1 VTIRCSI
8 MKILPIT
15 LLLFVSSVLFS
26 QNGYEI
32 KVEIRNYEQDTL
44 FLGFYYGDKQ
54 YLKDTAV
61 LQKGRFVFKKEEPL
75 KPGAYLLILRPD
87 NAFVQ
92 IHVNEGRQMMD
103 IRFDAAD
110 PVNTIA
116 VPGDKDNTAFY
127 EYIRYLNE
135 KRPLADQKRKETEK
149 EGLTADEKSRLEEE
163 LRQMNE
169 EVRQYQ
175 ERLIRDNPG
184 TLTAM
189 TIATFLE
196 RSMPNFE
203 SIEDQKERQVSQYRY
218 FMEHYFDGLDFND
231 PRLIRTNFAF
241 NKISDYINKHT
252 IQIPD
257 SINKALDHVMKK
269 MEANEDAYKFFLVHF
284 VNHFAKSNII
294 GMDAVY
300 VHLVDSYYA
309 KGAAP
314 WVDEEQLEKM
324 RKNAESLRP
333 ILIGKIAPDIRMERR
348 DGSKI
353 ALHEMR
359 SPYTVLIFWAP
370 DCGHCQKT
378 MPKVIEFN
386 EKYRGMGVEI
396 FSVCTKL
403 TDKVPDCWKMI
414 DEKGMDV
421 FLNVVDPYHQS
432 RFSVLYDVR
441 TTPQVFILDEKK
453 EILLKR
459 IAIEQLDEVMEDLMD
474 RRRRIAE
481 ELK

>member
-1 VTIRCSI
+1 VTIPSSI
-8 MKILPIT
+8 MKILPFT
-15 LLLFVSSVLFS
+15 LLLLFTTALFS

-32 KVEIRNYEQDTL
+32 KVEIGNYGQDTL

-61 LQKGRFVFKKEEPL
+61 LQNGRFVFKKEEPL

-92 IHVNEGRQMMD
+92 IHVNEGRQKLD

-127 EYIRYLNE
+127 QYIRYLNE
-135 KRPLADQKRKETEK
+135 KRPLADQKRKEIDR
-149 EGLTADEKSRLEEE
+149 EGLSPEQRAALEDE
-163 LRQMNE
+163 LRRMNE
-169 EVRQYQ
+169 EVRQFQ
-175 ERLIRDNPG
+175 ERLVRENPG

-196 RSMPNFE
+196 RIIPEFSDV
-203 SIEDQKERQVSQYRY
+203 EDQKERQLRQYRY
-218 FMEHYFDGLDFND
+218 FMETYFEGMDFND

-241 NKISDYINKHT
+241 NKISDYVNKHT

-257 SINKALDHVMKK
+257 SINKALDHVLKK
-269 MEANEDAYKFFLVHF
+269 MAANEDAYKFFLVHF

-300 VHLVDSYYA
+300 VHLVDNYYA
-309 KGAAP
+309 KGEAP

-378 MPKVIEFN
+378 MPKVIEFHD
-386 EKYRGMGVEI
+386 KYKDKGVSI

-441 TTPQVFILDEKK
+441 TTPQVFILDAKK

-474 RRRRIAE
+474 RQRRIAE